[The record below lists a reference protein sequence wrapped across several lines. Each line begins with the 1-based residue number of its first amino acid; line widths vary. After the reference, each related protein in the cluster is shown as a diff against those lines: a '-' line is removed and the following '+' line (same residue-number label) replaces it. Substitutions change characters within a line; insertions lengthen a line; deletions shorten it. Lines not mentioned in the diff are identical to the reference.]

1 MSEKSQSYRDP
12 IAFVAEQL
20 GTAKTEAAAAGET
33 LAEKFRSI
41 ERHTEQ
47 MREHGLDIGR
57 VSFTD
62 PVVQAAWLTHIRHEM
77 GVPLMRME
85 DEITLRVV
93 GE

>member
-1 MSEKSQSYRDP
+1 VSEKAQSYRDP
-12 IAFVAEQL
+12 IAFIAEQL

-47 MREHGLDIGR
+47 MREHGLDIAR
-57 VSFTD
+57 VMFTD
-62 PVVQAAWLTHIRHEM
+62 PIVQAAWLTHTRHDM
-77 GVPLMRME
+77 GPPLMRHE
-85 DEITLRVV
+85 EEITLRVV